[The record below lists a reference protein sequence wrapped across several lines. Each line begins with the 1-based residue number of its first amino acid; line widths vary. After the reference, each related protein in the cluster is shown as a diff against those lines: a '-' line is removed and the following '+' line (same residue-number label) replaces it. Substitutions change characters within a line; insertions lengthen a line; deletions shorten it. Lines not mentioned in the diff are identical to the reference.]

1 IFRNGS
7 FFVHCGFLHANMIYF
22 QLNQLDMILPLI
34 SLMKV
39 WGGGNAISVENS
51 VFVMTGSF
59 TAFLMPENVH

>member
-1 IFRNGS
+1 RNSS
-7 FFVHCGFLHANMIYF
+7 FFVHCGFLHVDMIYF
-22 QLNQLDMILPLI
+22 QLNQLDMALPLI

-51 VFVMTGSF
+51 VFVVTGSF